1 MRVITLVGDEVCRNP
16 GQMGGYYAEIGV
28 LFGYD
33 LSLVRTVCPVTVCS
47 LKGGGGLLLLS
58 SVEVLQCICCYS
70 SEIIF
75 TEQYYSTLLVLDL
88 ELFQNQAMVFFFY
101 DAISMTEILK
111 PNRQT
116 PPPFHELYL
125 LHISL
130 IRVVMK

>member
-47 LKGGGGLLLLS
+47 LKGGGGGLLVLS

-70 SEIIF
+70 SELIVF
-75 TEQYYSTLLVLDL
+75 TEQYYSTLFVLS
-88 ELFQNQAMVFFFY
+88 Y
-101 DAISMTEILK
+101 
-111 PNRQT
+111 
-116 PPPFHELYL
+116 
-125 LHISL
+125 
-130 IRVVMK
+130 